1 MKDKELNMNNIT
13 TLYPVE
19 SPFQSES
26 ELYFETWERP
36 VFFKGKNDMHEMPD
50 HKAIVRMWEDEPKQI
65 GLVGKNYKV
74 LPMKDICQQVEQTFL
89 ETMTEKE
96 LSDVRTKDSTS
107 YYGGLCHRE
116 YIFPSINTDIGSSKS
131 SVAFRTIIING
142 YDGSSSFKF
151 YNGAIDFFC
160 TNGMVSGIYDMT
172 IKRHTAGLTVP
183 SLEGKLRSSIDIF
196 YKQAETWSKWVGK
209 EISDENAEDCFYAIP
224 NISDRRVAQ
233 FMRQFHIE
241 CLSHGRTVWALY
253 SAATFYATH
262 NEGDFT
268 VRETGQ
274 QHQAAT
280 LMNREKQIRSWL
292 NTEKFLELA
301 A

>member
-1 MKDKELNMNNIT
+1 
-13 TLYPVE
+13 
-19 SPFQSES
+19 
-26 ELYFETWERP
+26 
-36 VFFKGKNDMHEMPD
+36 
-50 HKAIVRMWEDEPKQI
+50 
-65 GLVGKNYKV
+65 
-74 LPMKDICQQVEQTFL
+74 
-89 ETMTEKE
+89 
-96 LSDVRTKDSTS
+96 
-107 YYGGLCHRE
+107 
-116 YIFPSINTDIGSSKS
+116 
-131 SVAFRTIIING
+131 
-142 YDGSSSFKF
+142 
-151 YNGAIDFFC
+151 
-160 TNGMVSGIYDMT
+160 MT

>member
-1 MKDKELNMNNIT
+1 MNNIT
-13 TLYPVE
+13 NLYPP
-19 SPFQSES
+19 SNPFQSES
-26 ELYFETWERP
+26 DLYFDTWERP

-50 HKAIVRMWEDEPKQI
+50 HKAIVRMWDDKPKQI

-89 ETMTEKE
+89 ETMSEKE
-96 LSDVRTKDSTS
+96 LSNVITKDATS

-116 YIFPSINTDIGSSKS
+116 YIFPEINTDIGSKRSN
-131 SVAFRTIIING
+131 VAFRTIIING

-172 IKRHTAGLTVP
+172 VKRHTAGLTVP
-183 SLEGKLRSSIDIF
+183 SLEGKLRNSIDIF
-196 YKQAETWSKWVGK
+196 YKQAEIWSKWVGK
-209 EISDENAEDCFYAIP
+209 EITNEDAKECFEAIP
-224 NISDRRVAQ
+224 NISDRRVDQ

-274 QHQAAT
+274 QHEAST
-280 LMNREKQIRSWL
+280 LMNREKQIRSWQ
-292 NTEKFLELA
+292 NTDKFISIA